1 MSNVFDFELQSLV
14 AKLPGP
20 SARCKDSGS
29 VFGPIGG
36 VGRKRSWVYTL
47 LCLLFLVPLTNAQI
61 RSDTITGL
69 ATDPN
74 GALIVGADVIVSN
87 TGTHATSSTRTT
99 DTERYTVPYPE
110 TGTYHVVNTVRLTTS
125 QSRIDFRYRSHSIYG
140 SGGVDLGE
148 IVQPFGW
155 GTSPFNNYGNHTADD
170 NYYGQIGA
178 TVVVSPSL
186 FVDLRYGITR
196 IVATNFGG
204 MPSGDGMDWSRESA
218 RIVRSARSETPPTT
232 RGR

>member
-20 SARCKDSGS
+20 SARGKDSGS

-99 DTERYTVPYPE
+99 DTGRYTVPYLE

-140 SGGVDLGE
+140 SGASIWARLCSLSAGV
-148 IVQPFGW
+148 
-155 GTSPFNNYGNHTADD
+155 
-170 NYYGQIGA
+170 
-178 TVVVSPSL
+178 
-186 FVDLRYGITR
+186 LRLSITTEITR
-196 IVATNFGG
+196 RMITTT
-204 MPSGDGMDWSRESA
+204 
-218 RIVRSARSETPPTT
+218 VRSGLPWL
-232 RGR
+232 